1 MQYSN
6 PWSCSMGGWLIS
18 SGFASAISPDEL
30 RLFDP
35 KKPTGRALSL
45 GPPTGRALSLGPPST
60 RSPRLKSP
68 LRRTPI
74 RLVIPARWLSSAGRL
89 SRESEKKQPSREIEM
104 KRLHGEPPPVAGE
117 HQDEIC

>member
-35 KKPTGRALSL
+35 KK
-45 GPPTGRALSLGPPST
+45 PTGRALSLGPPST

-104 KRLHGEPPPVAGE
+104 KRLHGKPPPVAGE